1 MANTEKRLIARAT
14 LEKLIKKSSG
24 KKRVSSD
31 FIDMVSDAIEF
42 VVGEVLKSSYE
53 SMDAKKV
60 TLQPQDISN
69 GINVDK
75 SLCKLFPGVIP
86 GTRSTPLDIVKDT
99 KKRYKQLQKEEATR
113 KRKAP
118 TKKKKQQQ
126 KKKDDDGASD
136 KSAPRDDQQP
146 IKGRAKKKAASSKRP
161 KLNDD

>member
-60 TLQPQDISN
+60 TL
-69 GINVDK
+69 
-75 SLCKLFPGVIP
+75 
-86 GTRSTPLDIVKDT
+86 
-99 KKRYKQLQKEEATR
+99 
-113 KRKAP
+113 
-118 TKKKKQQQ
+118 
-126 KKKDDDGASD
+126 
-136 KSAPRDDQQP
+136 
-146 IKGRAKKKAASSKRP
+146 
-161 KLNDD
+161 